1 MLVNQ
6 GDIHLNKDI
15 KRLEKARERVIHSIT
30 ENMDLYGITDSVG
43 RLYGIL
49 YFSERPLT
57 LDEMREALGMSKT
70 SMSTGVRTLL
80 ETNMVNKVWKK
91 GVRKDLYQAEED
103 WYQVFFDF
111 FSIKWK
117 RAIELNLHAIQQ
129 SKKDYD
135 ELLNNPS
142 TSSEIKEQV
151 QTDLNKLTQA
161 EEYYTWLTSLIKSF
175 ESKKIFEFIPKPSN
189 KLNQNLE

>member
-1 MLVNQ
+1 MALNNNE
-6 GDIHLNKDI
+6 DITLNRNVEK
-15 KRLEKARERVIHSIT
+15 LEKARERVIQSIA

-43 RLYGIL
+43 RLYGTL

-80 ETNMVNKVWKK
+80 DTNMVTKVWKK

-111 FSIKWK
+111 FAIKWK
-117 RAIELNLHAIQQ
+117 RAIELNLHAMHQ
-129 SKKDYD
+129 S
-135 ELLNNPS
+135 ELEYRKMLNDIE
-142 TSSEIKEQV
+142 TSKEVIEQIEL
-151 QTDLNKLTQA
+151 DLAKLAQA
-161 EEYYTWLTSLIKSF
+161 KEYYSWLESLIDSF
-175 ESKKIFEFIPKPSN
+175 ESNTIFDFIPKPISN
-189 KLNQNLE
+189 KKE